1 VGRAGIENRG
11 GTGMGKF
18 KRLESMILYLYIH
31 DPEFREAFED
41 ANRHMAEML
50 AEHRET
56 RNGEPN

>member
-1 VGRAGIENRG
+1 
-11 GTGMGKF
+11 MGKF